1 MDIELFNYNLPEE
14 LIAQT
19 PAAVRDECRLLCIDR
34 EKKTYEYKIFI
45 DLSADIEGSFV
56 KENNIEFIP
65 MEYKIGE
72 ETKTSVFVESDE
84 VMK

>member
-34 EKKTYEYKIFI
+34 EKKTYEDKIFR
-45 DLSADIEGSFV
+45 DIFDSE
-56 KENNIEFIP
+56 ENHLKDEFSPHFFYI
-65 MEYKIGE
+65 IL
-72 ETKTSVFVESDE
+72 KTAFYL
-84 VMK
+84 